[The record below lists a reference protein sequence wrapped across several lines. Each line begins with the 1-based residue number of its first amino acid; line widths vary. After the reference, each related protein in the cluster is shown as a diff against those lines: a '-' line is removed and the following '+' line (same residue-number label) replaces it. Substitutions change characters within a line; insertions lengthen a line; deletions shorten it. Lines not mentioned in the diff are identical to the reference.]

1 MVEHEAQD
9 PAEVIISPDPNQ
21 ECESLIVDFQRLS
34 ISSAENSDASD
45 PEWIIRNTAMCTRWQ
60 TILCNYSANI
70 LLREQNINSKEK
82 MISLKTTK
90 NLAHKKKSKMLD
102 CVICFE
108 NICDTIIF
116 PCMHFIMCKQCFE
129 TIKNNGPNICPLCR
143 TNIQTH
149 SNVFLA

>member
-1 MVEHEAQD
+1 VVEHEVQD
-9 PAEVIISPDPNQ
+9 PAETIVSSDLNQ
-21 ECESLIVDFQRLS
+21 ECESLIVNFQRLS
-34 ISSAENSDASD
+34 ISPTENSDASD
-45 PEWIIRNTAMCTRWQ
+45 PEWIIRNTAMCTGWQ

-129 TIKNNGPNICPLCR
+129 TIKNNGPKICPLCR
-143 TNIQTH
+143 TDIQTH
-149 SNVFLA
+149 SNVFLS

>member
-1 MVEHEAQD
+1 MVEHEVQD
-9 PAEVIISPDPNQ
+9 PAETIVSSDLNQ

-34 ISSAENSDASD
+34 ISPTENSDASD
-45 PEWIIRNTAMCTRWQ
+45 PEWIIRNTAMCTGWQ

-70 LLREQNINSKEK
+70 LLREQIINSKEK
-82 MISLKTTK
+82 MISLKNTK
-90 NLAHKKKSKMLD
+90 NLAHKRKSKMLD

-129 TIKNNGPNICPLCR
+129 TIKNNGPKICPLCR
-143 TNIQTH
+143 TDIQTH